1 MTGVRDIYSPNGGIS
16 PEVLILVENF
26 INDYNILVSRLTKE
40 ILISSGEKLKGNNL
54 SSQLQKLQCVFIESF
69 AILLY
74 AINEIKKNYK
84 GTTVKRV

>member
-16 PEVLILVENF
+16 PKILILIENF
-26 INDYNILVSRLTKE
+26 INDYIILVSRLTKE